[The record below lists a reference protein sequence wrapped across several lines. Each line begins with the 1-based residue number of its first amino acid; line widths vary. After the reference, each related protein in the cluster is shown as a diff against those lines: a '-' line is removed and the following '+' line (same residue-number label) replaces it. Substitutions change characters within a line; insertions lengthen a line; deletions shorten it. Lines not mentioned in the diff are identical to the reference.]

1 MGRKVSIIGAGNV
14 GASLAQR
21 LFNGGLANIVL
32 VDIVEGLPQGKALD
46 ISQTANFLKTK
57 CQVVGTNDYQDTA
70 GSDIVIITAGI
81 SRKPGMTRDQL
92 MATNMKIVEKG
103 TEKSVEHS
111 PNCIIIVVTNPVDA
125 MTYLSLKVS
134 ELPRQRVFGL
144 SGALDGARLASFIA
158 SELDVPA
165 GDVAPCVIG
174 EHGGSM
180 VVVPR
185 LTMVGGKPLTE
196 LLPGDKIKE
205 LTERTVNGGAEIVSC
220 LKTGSAFYAP
230 AASAAKMTEA
240 VLNNSKEVINC
251 TAYLDGEYG
260 IEDVTLG
267 VPLRLGENGIEE
279 FIELKLTGEEKDAL
293 LSSAGKVKSTIEK
306 LNIA

>member
-1 MGRKVSIIGAGNV
+1 MSRKVSIIGAGNV

-21 LFNGGLANIVL
+21 LFNGGLVDIVL

-46 ISQTANFLKTK
+46 ISQTANFLKTNR
-57 CQVVGTNDYQDTA
+57 QIVGTNDYQDTA
-70 GSDIVIITAGI
+70 GSDVVIITAGI

-92 MATNMKIVEKG
+92 LATNMEIVAKS
-103 TEKSVEHS
+103 TEKSIKYS

-134 ELPRQRVFGL
+134 ELPRRRVFGL

-158 SELDVPA
+158 EELNVPA
-165 GDVAPCVIG
+165 GSVAPCVIG

-185 LTMVGGKPLTE
+185 LTMVGDKPLTE
-196 LLPGDKIKE
+196 LVPGDKIKE
-205 LTERTVNGGAEIVSC
+205 LTKRTVDGGAEIVSY

-230 AASAAKMTEA
+230 AASVAKMAEA
-240 VLNNSKEVINC
+240 VLNDSKEVINC
-251 TAYLDGEYG
+251 SAYLDGEYG
-260 IEDVTLG
+260 IKGVTLG
-267 VPLRLGENGIEE
+267 IPLRLGGNGIEE
-279 FIELKLTGEEKDAL
+279 FVELELTREEKDAL
-293 LSSAGKVKSTIEK
+293 LSSAGKIKSTIEK
-306 LNIA
+306 LNVV

>member
-1 MGRKVSIIGAGNV
+1 MSRKVSIIGAGNV

-21 LFNGGLANIVL
+21 LFNGGLVDIVL

-46 ISQTANFLKTK
+46 ISQTANFLKTNR
-57 CQVVGTNDYQDTA
+57 QIVGTNDYQDTA
-70 GSDIVIITAGI
+70 GSDVVIITAGI

-92 MATNMKIVEKG
+92 LATNMEIVAKS
-103 TEKSVEHS
+103 TEKSIKYS

-134 ELPRQRVFGL
+134 ELPRRRVFGL

-158 SELDVPA
+158 EELNVPA
-165 GDVAPCVIG
+165 GSVTPCVIG

-185 LTMVGGKPLTE
+185 LTMVGDKPLTE
-196 LLPGDKIKE
+196 LVPGDKIKE
-205 LTERTVNGGAEIVSC
+205 LTKRTVDGGAEIVSY

-230 AASAAKMTEA
+230 AASVAKMAEA
-240 VLNNSKEVINC
+240 VLNDSKEVINC
-251 TAYLDGEYG
+251 SAYLDGEYG
-260 IEDVTLG
+260 IKGVTLG
-267 VPLRLGENGIEE
+267 IPLRLGENGIEE
-279 FIELKLTGEEKDAL
+279 FIELELTREEKDAL
-293 LSSAGKVKSTIEK
+293 LSSAGKIKSTIKK
-306 LNIA
+306 LNVV